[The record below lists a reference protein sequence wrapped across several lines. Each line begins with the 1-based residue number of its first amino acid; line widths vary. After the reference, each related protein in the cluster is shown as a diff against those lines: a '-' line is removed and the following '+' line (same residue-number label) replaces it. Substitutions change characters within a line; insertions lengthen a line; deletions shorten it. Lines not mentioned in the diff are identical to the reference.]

1 MTRSHIAH
9 NLEQKISQLVKSNNT
24 IKILKKGNA
33 VFVNGE
39 TIVSQYG
46 LHVVKNHNPV
56 FLVKKSAVAYAI
68 CIATKDDSLAK
79 TIVQLDHTYRKLT
92 EDALRYSYTMKNA
105 SNQISQET
113 AANSLSAIKPRLSNV
128 RDELTQ
134 TLKSIKIA

>member
-24 IKILKKGNA
+24 IKIFKKDNA
-33 VFVNGE
+33 VFVNDE
-39 TIVSQYG
+39 TVVSQYG
-46 LHVVKNHNPV
+46 HHVVKNHNPV

-79 TIVQLDHTYRKLT
+79 TIVQLDHMYRKLT
-92 EDALRYSYTMKNA
+92 EDALRYSYTIKNA
-105 SNQISQET
+105 SNQISQQN
-113 AANSLSAIKPRLSNV
+113 AANRLSAIRPRLVNIKN
-128 RDELTQ
+128 ELTQ